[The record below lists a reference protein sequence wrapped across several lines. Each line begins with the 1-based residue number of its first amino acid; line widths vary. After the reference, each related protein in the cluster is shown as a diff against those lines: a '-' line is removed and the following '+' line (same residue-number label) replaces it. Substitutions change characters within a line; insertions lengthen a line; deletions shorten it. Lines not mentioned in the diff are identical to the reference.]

1 MSTPTTIT
9 GSRVFELNHEAY
21 NRGVRRIVNKGG
33 TSSSKTYSVLQLL
46 LFIARQRSHDGVH
59 ISVVSETLPH
69 LKLGAIR
76 DWNAILK
83 SIGYREGWEYTQA
96 NYSYKIGKSVV
107 EFFSADIEKATGPRR
122 DILFLNECNNITY
135 NIVSE
140 LEQRTKETIFYDFN
154 PVEQFWIEDKVL
166 SLPDS
171 EYTLIKSNYLDND
184 HLSQA
189 IRHEIE
195 LKASRDPNFK
205 RIHIDVE
212 YGVYEGLI
220 FPNWTVVDEMPATD
234 RQRYAMDFGFT
245 NDPTT
250 LIDVRLQDGQWWADE
265 LLYRTDM
272 TNQDIIRELKSLQ
285 IGNKPVIAD
294 SSEPKSIYE
303 IRLGGFAI
311 RPAVKGPD
319 SIRNGID
326 KIKSLPMNVT
336 KRSLNLIK
344 ELRNYRYKQ
353 DKSGTTLNEPV
364 DNFNHLIDP
373 WRYAA
378 SDLQADLP
386 IGGYRVRNVS
396 AW

>member
-1 MSTPTTIT
+1 
-9 GSRVFELNHEAY
+9 
-21 NRGVRRIVNKGG
+21 
-33 TSSSKTYSVLQLL
+33 
-46 LFIARQRSHDGVH
+46 
-59 ISVVSETLPH
+59 
-69 LKLGAIR
+69 
-76 DWNAILK
+76 
-83 SIGYREGWEYTQA
+83 
-96 NYSYKIGKSVV
+96 
-107 EFFSADIEKATGPRR
+107 
-122 DILFLNECNNITY
+122 
-135 NIVSE
+135 
-140 LEQRTKETIFYDFN
+140 
-154 PVEQFWIEDKVL
+154 
-166 SLPDS
+166 
-171 EYTLIKSNYLDND
+171 
-184 HLSQA
+184 
-189 IRHEIE
+189 
-195 LKASRDPNFK
+195 
-205 RIHIDVE
+205 
-212 YGVYEGLI
+212 
-220 FPNWTVVDEMPATD
+220 
-234 RQRYAMDFGFT
+234 
-245 NDPTT
+245 
-250 LIDVRLQDGQWWADE
+250 
-265 LLYRTDM
+265 M

-386 IGGYRVRNVS
+386 IGGYRVRNI
-396 AW
+396 AAM